1 MGCCAGI
8 KPNLNIN
15 KDILIRFDDKN
26 ENEII
31 NIKEPYSDFQNF
43 QKTDKGETKKEKP
56 LIKLNDKKSDIDD
69 TNKSKNTTNKISSKV
84 KVEEIKNKFKPN
96 KNRVIKK
103 DSLRVQQAMREL
115 KLISLEE
122 ITSNKKY
129 FS

>member
-1 MGCCAGI
+1 MQYSKKIILLGKNNYSAFHLTCYAYKYSECVSLL
-8 KPNLNIN
+8 NLGSNL
-15 KDILIRFDDKN
+15 LIRA
-26 ENEII
+26 
-31 NIKEPYSDFQNF
+31 SD
-43 QKTDKGETKKEKP
+43 G
-56 LIKLNDKKSDIDD
+56 KLP
-69 TNKSKNTTNKISSKV
+69 KNTTNKISSKV